1 MAPGSTG
8 ALQEGRRVLQVEAA
22 AIQALV
28 DRLGEP
34 FQKAVSLLASCRG
47 RVVTTGMGK
56 SGIIAR
62 KLAATFTS
70 TGTPSLFL
78 HPAEAAHG
86 DLGNVVEGDVLVGF
100 SHSGETE
107 EIARLLETI
116 KRLGVPLIALT
127 GALAST
133 LARHAEVVLDV
144 GVDAEA
150 CPMGLAP
157 TASTTAALAMGDA
170 LAMALLKEKGF
181 RDTDFAALHPGGRLG
196 TRLRR
201 VSDLMHGGDALPRV
215 DTTTP
220 LVEVIT
226 TMTAGRLGMT
236 VVTGANGL
244 LAGVIT
250 DGDLR
255 RLLQGRLP
263 DGGPA
268 RDLLALPAADVMTR
282 TPRTVSPDALASEA
296 LRLMEAYK
304 ITSLVA
310 VDAGRRPVGVVHLH
324 DLWRMEL
331 I

>member
-1 MAPGSTG
+1 MAPGSTR

-296 LRLMEAYK
+296 LRLMETYK